1 MQIKKNRERSK
12 SSVDL
17 PMNEEKLR
25 FLEKKNFAE
34 SINPTHNSFLENA
47 MNITSSVATDKKD
60 SRIGK
65 GEGKGDGAGVTS
77 NNEVNNKED
86 TELVISDL
94 DANVDENDENEV
106 SSTPSIPSRH
116 SLGSFGSSSGASS
129 SFIPMKNN
137 LQKKNQIQQNQEN
150 ATPSYLLLMQY
161 FDSDDKDNSSK
172 QDKGIQ
178 GHMVSL
184 LYNNIQE

>member
-25 FLEKKNFAE
+25 
-34 SINPTHNSFLENA
+34 FLENA